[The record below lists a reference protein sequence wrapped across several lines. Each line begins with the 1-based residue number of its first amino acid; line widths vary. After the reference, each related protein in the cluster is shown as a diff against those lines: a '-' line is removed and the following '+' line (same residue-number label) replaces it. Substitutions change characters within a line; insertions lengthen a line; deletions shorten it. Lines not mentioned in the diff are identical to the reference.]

1 MLELVKAGGWPMIP
15 LLLLTVVALGIILER
30 FWSLRRKTVLPPG
43 LGAEVRAWAARG
55 NLDPTHIDSLRRT
68 SPLGALLAAA
78 LDVRHRPRDQIRERI
93 EDVGRHLV
101 HRMERFLNGLG
112 TIAAAGPL
120 LGLFGTVVG
129 MIQMFLGI
137 LDQRHRRRQPA
148 GRRHRQGAGVHGGG
162 HGRGDPGTRC
172 SIVISAVASPPASST
187 WNTRRSNCSTP
198 SIPGRCLRRRRPA
211 HVASHRRRSWID
223 RADMARLIV
232 ALLLSILIAYPVGSA
247 MVRSLRNGRL
257 AHSDTRASVDRTR
270 APLRFWAADDVLRVA
285 AGPVRLVRGVRRTAC
300 VLRMSGERATTEFPE
315 I

>member
-1 MLELVKAGGWPMIP
+1 MAGGCDVLELVKAGGWPMIP

-137 LDQRHRRRQPA
+137 LDSGLGDVNQLAGGIGKALICTATGMIVAIPALMFHRYFRGRIAGYIVDMEHEAIQLLDTLDTRPVAVPA
-148 GRRHRQGAGVHGGG
+148 AAGA
-162 HGRGDPGTRC
+162 RG
-172 SIVISAVASPPASST
+172 I
-187 WNTRRSNCSTP
+187 TP
-198 SIPGRCLRRRRPA
+198 STHL
-211 HVASHRRRSWID
+211 D
-223 RADMARLIV
+223 
-232 ALLLSILIAYPVGSA
+232 
-247 MVRSLRNGRL
+247 
-257 AHSDTRASVDRTR
+257 
-270 APLRFWAADDVLRVA
+270 
-285 AGPVRLVRGVRRTAC
+285 
-300 VLRMSGERATTEFPE
+300 
-315 I
+315 